1 MKEGI
6 SCLKHEQVAAKEN
19 IKPEQQPQQNPWKL
33 KKNRLWKQK
42 FNNPGAELE
51 EWAEEV
57 NQKVL
62 QKNKKRSKDQ
72 KKSHVALI
80 L

>member
-33 KKNRLWKQK
+33 KKNRL
-42 FNNPGAELE
+42 
-51 EWAEEV
+51 
-57 NQKVL
+57 
-62 QKNKKRSKDQ
+62 
-72 KKSHVALI
+72 
-80 L
+80 

>member
-33 KKNRLWKQK
+33 KKKKIGYESRNLTIQEQSWR
-42 FNNPGAELE
+42 NELRKSTRKYYRKIKI
-51 EWAEEV
+51 V
-57 NQKVL
+57 VKMR
-62 QKNKKRSKDQ
+62 KR
-72 KKSHVALI
+72 VT
-80 L
+80 